1 MAMVDKSGR
10 LVRFTVRPG
19 NAAENHELP
28 TLLSGVDTNEVIADK
43 AYDTN
48 AIRLDLAAS
57 DIVATIPPKSNRRE
71 SFWYDPLSY
80 RTRHLVENFF
90 ADLKQFRGIATRY
103 CKLGESFAA
112 FINIAGWYLET
123 KAGRRTEK
131 PPVYKKD
138 LCPQE
143 EAPEGEE
150 AQGQVV
156 EAQLSL
162 AMGNCMA
169 GHPTDI
175 STNSLQGDTST

>member
-1 MAMVDKSGR
+1 MALVDKSGR
-10 LVRFTVRPG
+10 LVRFTIRPG

-43 AYDTN
+43 AYDTD
-48 AIRLDLAAS
+48 AIRLALAAS

-71 SFWYDPLSY
+71 PAWYDKLSY

-103 CKLGESFAA
+103 CKLGESFCA

-138 LCPQE
+138 LQDLCEQDAAE
-143 EAPEGEE
+143 ESPAQAVEG
-150 AQGQVV
+150 
-156 EAQLSL
+156 QLSL
-162 AMGNCMA
+162 AMGNC
-169 GHPTDI
+169 GTRHPTVP
-175 STNSLQGDTST
+175 STNSFQGDTPI